1 MMENEKQKEMSFA
14 ELFEANPQTPG
25 RGVSAG
31 SAVSGEV
38 VKIGKETIFVDL
50 GGKSEGMID
59 IAEFLD
65 ENGNVTVKKGDK
77 LQLRVASTRDGI
89 HLSKGI
95 KVTGADAIDVLRDA
109 QRSLIPVE
117 GRVSGVNKGG
127 FDIEIAGVR
136 AFCPISQ
143 IDLQYCDKPE
153 EHVGARYQFRVKEVK
168 ERGRNILVSRRA
180 LLQEEQEK
188 KQKETLAKVQPGADF
203 DGKVTRV
210 LDFGAFID
218 IGGIEGMVHVSEIS
232 HARIN
237 HPSEVLK
244 AGDTIRVRVVKA
256 EPDKGGRRKIALSM
270 KALEPDGLVHVSEI
284 SYERVTHPKKVLNE
298 GDAVDVL
305 VLKVD
310 EEKRRLS
317 LSIKEAVIKKQMA
330 EYEKESG
337 KARLEP
343 GQIVR
348 GIVEDSK
355 PYGLFVRLPQFGID
369 VRGLLPTEELGD
381 SGKGDMKK
389 KFPRGTEI
397 QVEIVAVDDKG
408 KIRLS
413 QKVMADREDRQD
425 YETFIKKGSRSGLG
439 TFGDIF
445 ENLKLN
451 GKKEE

>member
-1 MMENEKQKEMSFA
+1 
-14 ELFEANPQTPG
+14 
-25 RGVSAG
+25 
-31 SAVSGEV
+31 
-38 VKIGKETIFVDL
+38 
-50 GGKSEGMID
+50 
-59 IAEFLD
+59 
-65 ENGNVTVKKGDK
+65 
-77 LQLRVASTRDGI
+77 
-89 HLSKGI
+89 
-95 KVTGADAIDVLRDA
+95 
-109 QRSLIPVE
+109 
-117 GRVSGVNKGG
+117 
-127 FDIEIAGVR
+127 
-136 AFCPISQ
+136 
-143 IDLQYCDKPE
+143 
-153 EHVGARYQFRVKEVK
+153 
-168 ERGRNILVSRRA
+168 
-180 LLQEEQEK
+180 
-188 KQKETLAKVQPGADF
+188 
-203 DGKVTRV
+203 
-210 LDFGAFID
+210 
-218 IGGIEGMVHVSEIS
+218 
-232 HARIN
+232 
-237 HPSEVLK
+237 
-244 AGDTIRVRVVKA
+244 
-256 EPDKGGRRKIALSM
+256 
-270 KALEPDGLVHVSEI
+270 
-284 SYERVTHPKKVLNE
+284 
-298 GDAVDVL
+298 VL

-343 GQIVR
+343 GQVVR

-413 QKVMADREDRQD
+413 QKVMADREDRRD